1 MASSPGA
8 AGDPAGAL
16 DREDDPVISRRV
28 PPAYAPVRP
37 LAWARE
43 GDGARGRLAARLRR
57 RYAAEDVVLT
67 SSGTAAL
74 RLAIRAGCREARR
87 DGGTAPLVGMPA
99 FSCYDVAAAVVAET
113 DRVACFDVDPRTLA
127 PEPASFARVLEAGAR
142 VVVVSPLFGV
152 PVPWAELE
160 RAAEA
165 AGAMLVEDAAQGHG
179 GAFEGRALG
188 SLGRLSILSFARG
201 KGWTAGRGGAL
212 LARRGASL
220 EGLDSLP
227 DSTGPDD
234 ARLVAGTLGQWALG
248 RPAFYAIPAAL
259 PWLGLGETLWRDAQ
273 EPAAMA
279 GPAARAA
286 LASEGA
292 ADLEARERRRR
303 AAWLRTRVPSAW
315 SVRPP
320 PHAVAGWLRLPVRI
334 PGGGERLTP
343 AARRLGVARAYP
355 EPLTRLP
362 QVRAALVDPGG
373 SWPGAER
380 LASDLVTLPTHS
392 LLRRG
397 DAEGILRALE
407 RMAGDTPTASGAP
420 LPAGGQSAGGA
431 P

>member
-1 MASSPGA
+1 MT
-8 AGDPAGAL
+8 
-16 DREDDPVISRRV
+16 SRRV

-43 GDGARGRLAARLRR
+43 GDGARGRLAARLRE
-57 RYAAEDVVLT
+57 RYGAEDVVLA

-74 RLAIRAGCREARR
+74 RLAIRAARREARR
-87 DGGTAPLVGMPA
+87 EEGAAPLVGMPA

-160 RAAEA
+160 RAADA
-165 AGAMLVEDAAQGHG
+165 AGAVLVEDAAQGHG
-179 GAFEGRALG
+179 ASLEGRPLG

-201 KGWTAGRGGAL
+201 KGWTGGRGGAL
-212 LARRGASL
+212 LARGGASL
-220 EGLDSLP
+220 SGLDLLP
-227 DSTGPDD
+227 DPTGPDD

-259 PWLGLGETLWRDAQ
+259 PWLGLGETRWRDAQ

-279 GPAARAA
+279 DPAARAA
-286 LASEGA
+286 LASEEA

-303 AAWLRTRVPSAW
+303 AAWLRARVPSAW

-320 PHAVAGWLRLPVRI
+320 PRAVAGWLRLPLRL
-334 PGGGERLTP
+334 PGGAERLTP

-355 EPLTRLP
+355 EPLTLLP
-362 QVRAALVDPGG
+362 EVRAVLVEAGG
-373 SWPGAER
+373 PWPGAAS
-380 LASDLVTLPTHS
+380 LAADLVTLPTHS
-392 LLRRG
+392 LLRRS
-397 DAEGILRALE
+397 DAEEILRAME
-407 RMAGDTPTASGAP
+407 AMARGTPPADGGGSP
-420 LPAGGQSAGGA
+420 LPAGGASAGGA
-431 P
+431 R